1 MRYQIADGISDD
13 VLVCWLA
20 WAANRAAYRKEVQR
34 CGIV

>member
-20 WAANRAAYRKEVQR
+20 FLFAKKEVKR